1 MNISVDL
8 LQKFNSLKAGK
19 VFYGELAKDGST
31 HAAVVVTIH
40 DGMVNYYCFTSQELT
55 IKRYTQTDPLASVK
69 LTEMEA
75 RNIFPDSSKSTYIY
89 CGKSNWGR
97 IPEEDF
103 LKKLSTGVFTLKSEV
118 SCELFEKIKSAIKNS
133 KTMTPKL
140 LKVLGI

>member
-1 MNISVDL
+1 MNISVEL

-40 DGMVNYYCFTSQELT
+40 NGIVNYYCFTSQELT
-55 IKRYTQTDPLASVK
+55 IKRYNQSDPLASVK

-75 RNIFPDSSKSTYIY
+75 RNIFPDSLKTTYIY

-97 IPEEDF
+97 MPEEDF
-103 LKKLSTGVFTLKSEV
+103 LKKLSTGVFTLKSKV

>member
-55 IKRYTQTDPLASVK
+55 IKRYKQTDPLASVK

-75 RNIFPDSSKSTYIY
+75 RNIFPDSLKTTYIY

-97 IPEEDF
+97 MPEEDF
-103 LKKLSTGVFTLKSEV
+103 LKKLSTGVFTLKSKV

>member
-40 DGMVNYYCFTSQELT
+40 NGMVNYYCFTSQELT
-55 IKRYTQTDPLASVK
+55 IKRYKQTDPLASVK

-75 RNIFPDSSKSTYIY
+75 RNIFPDSLKTTYIY

-97 IPEEDF
+97 MPEEDF
-103 LKKLSTGVFTLKSEV
+103 LKKLSTGVFFFFLKV
-118 SCELFEKIKSAIKNS
+118 SCELFEKINSAIKNS